1 MFNNKEAWDRA
12 IPLLRGVQGCVLRLL
27 TSFPVLWRAVRTQP
41 TGFRIAMDFKLRV
54 FETHIINE
62 FTIFRRPSTCADA
75 FSPFRAF
82 EKKRN
87 IKALKGRHIPAQ
99 VEGLRADDVF
109 LNLPF
114 KWI

>member
-1 MFNNKEAWDRA
+1 MFNSKKARGRA

-27 TSFPVLWRAVRTQP
+27 TSFPVLWRAVGTQP
-41 TGFRIAMDFKLRV
+41 VGFCVVIGLKPCV
-54 FETHIINE
+54 FEMYTINE
-62 FTIFRRPSTCADA
+62 FTIFRRPSTCAVIYR
-75 FSPFRAF
+75 PFRDWMLRIF
-82 EKKRN
+82 L
-87 IKALKGRHIPAQ
+87 KALKGLNASAQ